1 MKGVEGVS
9 NSKNIPCC
17 TIKFNDSPGNTHI
30 SQILA
35 GYKLLEN
42 KKLLKIQKTVPYASF
57 RADGNYEHNSIVEVE
72 ICGKKIAYDM
82 ADGYQSIHRKDRF
95 DAQLE
100 NLDFYFKRS
109 YNSAF
114 HKQMSNK
121 HKVKSLGLNYL
132 CSCVGNPYDKFYFKD
147 RSLVE
152 FKNFLIHSKNKN
164 SNKYDYTIFES
175 NNVKYD
181 EYCLLFLTR
190 LWDSSSISAES
201 ILKTYPYFSAEEAKQ
216 EAEKWKSSL
225 DSATQNRIA
234 YIREL
239 KDHFGDRIIAGVS
252 NDDFSRRVCP
262 EFIVDPSVTQRNN
275 YISMI
280 KKNYICITSEGL
292 HHSIGW
298 KFAEYVAAGKA
309 IVTEPLF
316 YEVPYGFYEGTN
328 YLTYTDVSSCI
339 ESCEKFLRDI
349 DSVHAMEKRNREYY
363 ENHVRPDSLILDS
376 LKVALPEIFE

>member
-1 MKGVEGVS
+1 M
-9 NSKNIPCC
+9 
-17 TIKFNDSPGNTHI
+17 
-30 SQILA
+30 
-35 GYKLLEN
+35 
-42 KKLLKIQKTVPYASF
+42 
-57 RADGNYEHNSIVEVE
+57 
-72 ICGKKIAYDM
+72 
-82 ADGYQSIHRKDRF
+82 
-95 DAQLE
+95 
-100 NLDFYFKRS
+100 
-109 YNSAF
+109 
-114 HKQMSNK
+114 
-121 HKVKSLGLNYL
+121 
-132 CSCVGNPYDKFYFKD
+132 
-147 RSLVE
+147 
-152 FKNFLIHSKNKN
+152 
-164 SNKYDYTIFES
+164 
-175 NNVKYD
+175 
-181 EYCLLFLTR
+181 LFLTR

-376 LKVALPEIFE
+376 LKVALPEMFE